1 MGFPLASVAVRG
13 MLRRMDTTDSSRL
26 SHPDTSLGNPLGLR
40 LSAVAVAALATMAL
54 AAGCGSSTSSSGAK
68 NAAASTVSA
77 AAAGSATSS
86 SGAVDGGAS
95 PSAAGSGAGSGTSE
109 PPKPTDPGAGGPH
122 DCSTDMLSFKIQ
134 PVREPINHVLL
145 SATNISRLPCHLNKY
160 PMLRTVLSQAAII
173 KPEEATRPAG
183 QVLLAPGA
191 TAYAGIMTNS
201 ADGSGVGGKNIPTLE
216 LQLQPG
222 GEGSGVGRPT
232 AVAMPTGAQYIDS
245 SAFVTYWQSDAQT
258 AISY

>member
-1 MGFPLASVAVRG
+1 MRIRLA
-13 MLRRMDTTDSSRL
+13 
-26 SHPDTSLGNPLGLR
+26 
-40 LSAVAVAALATMAL
+40 AVAAAALATTAL
-54 AAGCGSSTSSSGAK
+54 AAGCGSSKSSATK
-68 NAAASTVSA
+68 NAAAGTTSTSA
-77 AAAGSATSS
+77 SAAGSAAAS

-95 PSAAGSGAGSGTSE
+95 PSAAGSGTDTATSE

-134 PVREPINHVLL
+134 PLHEPINHVML
-145 SATNISRLPCHLNKY
+145 SATNTSKLPCHLNKY

-201 ADGSGVGGKNIPTLE
+201 PDGSGTGGRNIAALE

-222 GEGSGVGRPT
+222 AAGSGVGRPT
-232 AVAMPTGAQYIDS
+232 SVPMPTGAQYIDS
-245 SAFVTYWQSDAQT
+245 SAFVTYWESDLQSA
-258 AISY
+258 SY